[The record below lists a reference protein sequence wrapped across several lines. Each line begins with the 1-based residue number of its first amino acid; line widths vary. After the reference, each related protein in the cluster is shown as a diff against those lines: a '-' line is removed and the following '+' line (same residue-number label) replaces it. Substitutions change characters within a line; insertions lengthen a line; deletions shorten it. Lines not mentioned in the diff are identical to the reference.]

1 MSRADDIINV
11 AAHRFSTGAIEQA
24 IASHPDIGECCVI
37 GIPDAM
43 KGHLPFA
50 FISLAKHDHPH
61 NAVPEDALFKEV
73 NQAVRDQIG
82 AIANLGGMI
91 QGAKMIPKTRSG
103 KTLRRVLRELVENA
117 VHGEF
122 DKDVAVPTTIEDI
135 DVVNVARIKI
145 KEYFQVKGKDLHKST
160 EARAKL

>member
-24 IASHPDIGECCVI
+24 ILSHPDIGEACVI

-50 FISLAKHDHPH
+50 FISLATHNHPH
-61 NAVPEDALFKEV
+61 HAVPSPELFKQV
-73 NQAVRDQIG
+73 NQNVREQIG

-103 KTLRRVLRELVENA
+103 KTLRRVLRELVENG
-117 VHGEF
+117 VNGEF
-122 DKDVAVPTTIEDI
+122 EKKVEVPNTIEDVE
-135 DVVNVARIKI
+135 VVEVARGKV
-145 KEYFQVKGKDLHKST
+145 KEYFEHVGDRHRGIETK
-160 EARAKL
+160 AKL

>member
-24 IASHPDIGECCVI
+24 ISSHPDIGECCVV

-43 KGHLPFA
+43 KGMLPFA
-50 FISLAKHDHPH
+50 FISLATHNHPH
-61 NAVPEDALFKEV
+61 EAVPAQALFKEV

-103 KTLRRVLRELVENA
+103 KTLRRVLRELVEY
-117 VHGEF
+117 
-122 DKDVAVPTTIEDI
+122 VPTHLMENLRT
-135 DVVNVARIKI
+135 
-145 KEYFQVKGKDLHKST
+145 F
-160 EARAKL
+160 